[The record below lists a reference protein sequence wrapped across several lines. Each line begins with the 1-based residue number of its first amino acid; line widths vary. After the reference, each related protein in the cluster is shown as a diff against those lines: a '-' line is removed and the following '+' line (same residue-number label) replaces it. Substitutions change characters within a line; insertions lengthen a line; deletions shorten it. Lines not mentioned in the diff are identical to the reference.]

1 MVEPEFVRADS
12 VDEAIAAL
20 GRAPTDSVIVAGG
33 VVVGSLINQHLLSPA
48 ILVDISRIHSLRG
61 IEPTLEGGVRI
72 GALVTHEDMRRS
84 RALATL
90 APLLVHIAAEI
101 SCPRLRN
108 RGTLGGSVCTIGGQ
122 GDPAT
127 GLIALGAHLSLRGP
141 RGARSLAL
149 EDFYKDAFAVD
160 LRPGELVE
168 SVTVPPMPKG
178 VGFGFCKL
186 GPRKAMDWTQITAS
200 VVLTHGGDNG
210 LDHVRIG
217 LNGVGPTPSRPRKAE
232 EAVRQHGQRSDWL
245 AFAASLDQD
254 IEPSS
259 DLVYSAAYKRR
270 LAAVAL
276 RRAIDGALASLS
288 QNGAAR

>member
-1 MVEPEFVRADS
+1 MVEPEFVRAGS

-20 GRAPTDSVIVAGG
+20 ARAPSDSVIVAGG
-33 VVVGSLINQHLLSPA
+33 VVVGSLINQRLLSPA
-48 ILVDISRIHSLRG
+48 ILVDISRIPSLRG
-61 IEPTLEGGVRI
+61 IERTPEGGVRI

-84 RALATL
+84 RVLATL

-141 RGARSLAL
+141 QGARSVAL
-149 EDFYKDAFAVD
+149 EDFYKHAFAVD

-168 SVTVPPMPKG
+168 SVTVPSIPNG
-178 VGFGFCKL
+178 AGFGFCKL

-200 VVLTHGGDNG
+200 VVLTHGGHDELN
-210 LDHVRIG
+210 HVRIG
-217 LNGVGPTPSRPRKAE
+217 LNGVGPAPSRPRKAE
-232 EAVRQHGQRSDWL
+232 EAVRQHCQCSDWMAL
-245 AFAASLDQD
+245 AASLDSD

-259 DLVYSAAYKRR
+259 DLMYSAEHKRR

-276 RRAIDGALASLS
+276 RRAIDGALASLA
-288 QNGAAR
+288 QNGAAQ